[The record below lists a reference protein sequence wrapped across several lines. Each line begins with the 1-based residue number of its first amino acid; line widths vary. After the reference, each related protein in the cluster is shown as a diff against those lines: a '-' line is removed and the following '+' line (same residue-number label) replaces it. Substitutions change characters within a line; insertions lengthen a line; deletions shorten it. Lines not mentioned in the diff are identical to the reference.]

1 VHRGSLAG
9 REGRRAHGGGVLRE
23 ARPVS
28 GYQEMRLRQVFS
40 QLQPVRVSD
49 ELIRESAV
57 SVARL
62 FRRSPR
68 SRRRSKG

>member
-1 VHRGSLAG
+1 
-9 REGRRAHGGGVLRE
+9 
-23 ARPVS
+23 VS